1 MVTNMTNYPIGD
13 LLIRI
18 KNTVMAKNDET
29 VAPHTKFNFNMAKSL
44 QKAGYLSEVST
55 KDGEIKMKLAQSHKE
70 PVLIDIKLVS
80 KPGRRVYASAQEIE
94 KKKGPSIFI
103 ISTPKGILTSMEAVK
118 AGIGGEIV
126 AEIW

>member
-1 MVTNMTNYPIGD
+1 MTNYPVGD

-18 KNTVMAKNDET
+18 KNAAMAKNDET
-29 VAPHTKFNFNMAKSL
+29 AAPNTKFNLNMAKAL
-44 QKAGYLSEVST
+44 QKAGYLADVST
-55 KDGEIKMKLAQSHKE
+55 KDGDIKMKLARSHKQ

-80 KPGRRVYASAQEIE
+80 KPGRRVYASVKEIE

-103 ISTPKGILTSMEAVK
+103 VSTPKGILTSMEALK
-118 AGIGGEIV
+118 AGVGGELV

>member
-1 MVTNMTNYPIGD
+1 MTNYPVGD

-18 KNTVMAKNDET
+18 KNAVRAKNGET
-29 VAPHTKFNFNMAKSL
+29 VAPYTKFNFDMAKAL
-44 QKAGYLSEVST
+44 QKAGYLAEVSL
-55 KDGEIKMKLAQSHKE
+55 KDSDIKMKLAYSHKE

-80 KPGRRVYASAQEIE
+80 KPGRRIYASVKEIE

-103 ISTPKGILTSMEAVK
+103 VSTPKGILTSMEVLK
-118 AGIGGEIV
+118 AGIGGEVV